1 MVYHNHMHSLLEWID
16 ENIYVNLKIDDVAKK
31 SGYSKWHLQRV
42 FSLYTGMTLG
52 HYIRKKKVM
61 LAANDLLSTSE
72 SILDISIKYGY
83 ESQQSFTRTFSKHY
97 SMPPACYR
105 RVMSSMK

>member
-52 HYIRKKKVM
+52 HYIRKRRLCWLRMTCFPRQNPYLIYLSNTVTNLSNLLPEHSVNIIACLQ
-61 LAANDLLSTSE
+61 LAIGGSC
-72 SILDISIKYGY
+72 
-83 ESQQSFTRTFSKHY
+83 
-97 SMPPACYR
+97 P
-105 RVMSSMK
+105 V